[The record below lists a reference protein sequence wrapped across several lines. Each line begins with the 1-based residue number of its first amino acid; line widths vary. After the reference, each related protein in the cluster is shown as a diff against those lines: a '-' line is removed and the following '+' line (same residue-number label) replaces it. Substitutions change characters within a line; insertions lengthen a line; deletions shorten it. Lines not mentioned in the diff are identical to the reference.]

1 MFYDQMKHSAVRR
14 ELKMRRAA
22 DFFFFTNFEVP
33 HLVMKHFSH
42 KIALAGEIKNA
53 KMSSFSPDFRTII
66 KR

>member
-1 MFYDQMKHSAVRR
+1 MFYDQMKHCAVRR

-22 DFFFFTNFEVP
+22 GFFFFTNFEVP

-42 KIALAGEIKNA
+42 KIVLAGEIKNA

>member
-22 DFFFFTNFEVP
+22 GFFFFTNFEVP